1 MKTVAKQIKE
11 KYASEITVLFALAA
25 LWLVLSFAS
34 PYFFQVNNILNI
46 GLYSSIMG
54 ISATAMT
61 MCVISSGIDLS
72 VGSIMGLAGMFVA
85 DVATRTDSTV
95 AVIAVGLLV
104 GLACGT
110 FNGLLITK
118 GKITSFITTL
128 SSMLIFRGFAYI
140 YSDGGSII
148 CNTPF
153 LKWLGRGYA
162 LGIPVPLILMVA
174 CFLVFG
180 FVLSK
185 TEFGRNIY
193 AIGGNAQASFLAG
206 IHVGKTQMYACMLS
220 GLMAGMAG
228 LVITAQSGA
237 GLPQAA
243 DGLQMDII
251 ASVILGGASLNGGKG
266 NVVGTLLG
274 ILVLS
279 TLSNGMS
286 LLNIP
291 SFWQMVAKGSVLLL
305 AVVLDVARNGGYS
318 KKQYG

>member
-1 MKTVAKQIKE
+1 MKHKARQITAR
-11 KYASEITVLFALAA
+11 YASELTVFIALA
-25 LWLVLSFAS
+25 LLCVILSVMS
-34 PYFFQVNNILNI
+34 PYFFQVGNILNI

-61 MCVISSGIDLS
+61 MCVIANGIDLS
-72 VGSIMGLAGMFVA
+72 VGSTMALSGMFVA
-85 DVATRTDSTV
+85 DMATKTSNPV
-95 AVIAVGLLV
+95 LIVGVGLLI

-110 FNGLLITK
+110 LNGIIITR
-118 GKITSFITTL
+118 GKISSFITTI
-128 SSMLIFRGFAYI
+128 STQLIFRGFAYI
-140 YSDGGSII
+140 YSNGGSII

-153 LKWLGRGYA
+153 LNWLGRGYII
-162 LGIPVPLILMVA
+162 GIPVPLMLMLI

-185 TEFGRNIY
+185 TEFGRNVY
-193 AIGGNAQASFLAG
+193 AVGGNAAASYLAG
-206 IHVGKTQMYACMLS
+206 LNVNRTQLIANMLS
-220 GLMAGMAG
+220 GLMGGMAG

-251 ASVILGGASLNGGKG
+251 AAVILGGSSLNGGKG
-266 NVVGTLLG
+266 NVIGTLLG
-274 ILVLS
+274 ILLLS

-291 SFWQMVAKGSVLLL
+291 SFWQMVAKGAVLIL
-305 AVVLDVARNGGYS
+305 AVLLDVARSGGYS
-318 KKQYG
+318 KKKR

>member
-1 MKTVAKQIKE
+1 MKHKARQITAR
-11 KYASEITVLFALAA
+11 YASELTVFIALA
-25 LWLVLSFAS
+25 LLCVILSVMS
-34 PYFFQVNNILNI
+34 PYFFQVGNILNI

-61 MCVISSGIDLS
+61 MCVIANGIDLS
-72 VGSIMGLAGMFVA
+72 VGSTMALSGMFVA
-85 DVATRTDSTV
+85 DMATKTSNPV
-95 AVIAVGLLV
+95 LIVGVGLLI

-110 FNGLLITK
+110 LNGIIITK
-118 GKITSFITTL
+118 GKISSFITTI
-128 SSMLIFRGFAYI
+128 STQLIFRGFAYI
-140 YSDGGSII
+140 YSNGGSII

-153 LKWLGRGYA
+153 LNWLGRGYII
-162 LGIPVPLILMVA
+162 GIPVPLILMLI

-185 TEFGRNIY
+185 TEFGRNVY
-193 AIGGNAQASFLAG
+193 AVGGNAAASYLAG
-206 IHVGKTQMYACMLS
+206 LNVNRTQLIANMLS
-220 GLMAGMAG
+220 GLMGGMAG

-251 ASVILGGASLNGGKG
+251 AAVILGGSSLNGGKG
-266 NVVGTLLG
+266 NVIGTLLG
-274 ILVLS
+274 ILLLS

-291 SFWQMVAKGSVLLL
+291 SFWQMVAKGAVLIL
-305 AVVLDVARNGGYS
+305 AVLLDVARSGGYS
-318 KKQYG
+318 KKKR

>member
-1 MKTVAKQIKE
+1 MKHKARQITAR
-11 KYASEITVLFALAA
+11 YASELTVFIALA
-25 LWLVLSFAS
+25 LLCVILSVMS
-34 PYFFQVNNILNI
+34 PYFFQVGNILNI

-61 MCVISSGIDLS
+61 MCVIANGIDLS
-72 VGSIMGLAGMFVA
+72 VGSIMALSGMFVA
-85 DVATRTDSTV
+85 DMATKTSNPV
-95 AVIAVGLLV
+95 LIVGVGLLI

-110 FNGLLITK
+110 LNGIIITK
-118 GKITSFITTL
+118 GKISSFITTI
-128 SSMLIFRGFAYI
+128 STQLIFRGFAYI
-140 YSDGGSII
+140 YSNGGSII

-153 LKWLGRGYA
+153 LNWLGRGYFI
-162 LGIPVPLILMVA
+162 GIPVPLILMLI

-185 TEFGRNIY
+185 TEFGRNVY
-193 AIGGNAQASFLAG
+193 AVGGNAAASYLAG
-206 IHVGKTQMYACMLS
+206 LNVNRTQLIANMLS
-220 GLMAGMAG
+220 GLMGGMAG

-251 ASVILGGASLNGGKG
+251 AAVILGGSSLNGGKG
-266 NVVGTLLG
+266 NVIGTLLG
-274 ILVLS
+274 ILLLS

-291 SFWQMVAKGSVLLL
+291 SFWQMVAKGAVLIL
-305 AVVLDVARNGGYS
+305 AVLLDVARSGGYS
-318 KKQYG
+318 KKKR